1 MTKRKFGTE
10 LSAPVVAGNDTTTDM
25 PVAYGKELQG
35 AIQYFTTLAERDAW
49 TSVFR
54 TRLKGT
60 IAFVENNEDRE
71 PAWFKWTGKNDDGSD
86 GNWTA
91 VKMVNISG
99 SSGSSSSLGIEI
111 DDGTTNASGIETIN
125 IIGGTLSVSDE
136 DNKTATLN
144 MLQNWQPMNGD
155 TGGKA
160 NTVIVEEPLQ
170 VYPDPD
176 KADTM
181 KLMLKH
187 GLFEP
192 KGNPSYLAY
201 LSQNEEITGK
211 YNNSNA
217 NHIGTLW
224 FDNVI
229 IKDKSFIQYDINN
242 KAFGIQEADDKDPN
256 ITGGMLYLISFR
268 ASLKGKAPDDGFVRA
283 YLMKKKVTPL
293 DTDEYFKDVNGDI
306 MAVEKHYK
314 KGDVLGDLDVLG
326 IANAKGLEEFTCHVI
341 DNFTSDNIILNNRTQ
356 GGTGLLI
363 QALTSDRKTGE
374 ALLEYENDTKQ
385 SINFDSYYLGEGRA
399 SIDWVVQQDIPVKE
413 GDAGQGQTDINGLHF
428 YNVTKMSMGIES
440 KHLVFEGNGKDLC
453 YFNFGKIFNAEE
465 TKILRGKEISFSGVL
480 TDKKNAFKV
489 MLVKWTGTP
498 DEYTKKI
505 ITDVNNMQPV
515 FEKNWVKVDELFIPE
530 NALGVDYDVSCEF
543 TIPKDANNYA
553 VIIAPNDKQIPVSLK
568 LKKFTVD
575 VAEPFMAHVLKTTEN
590 LNETHLSLSDEYKEL
605 VMDTQG
611 FASLRYT
618 FTNKPIPMPVGELR
632 KGKADI
638 SLDPSINKIAGS
650 GANGGEGA
658 IVFNSDGQATIN
670 TQLMLQSE
678 QPKGTNN
685 TATFWYS
692 TVNSKSGVLNKIP
705 DSETTFTVYGGNV
718 PAVYSMNSFLID
730 VQSNDRIVLSSE
742 SDKADGAYMECTN
755 DSKPMLKTTINFEEL
770 ISTSEY

>member
-10 LSAPVVAGNDTTTDM
+10 ISSPIVAGNDTLTDM
-25 PVAYGKELQG
+25 PVAYNKELQG
-35 AIQYFTTLAERDAW
+35 AVQHFSNINDRDAW
-49 TSVFR
+49 TSKYK
-54 TRLKGT
+54 TRLKNT
-60 IAFVENNEDRE
+60 IAIVDSNNDNEI
-71 PAWFKWTGKNDDGSD
+71 AWYKWTGVKDDGTDGAWSQIPISNGGGSSSPSGIELDDGSS
-86 GNWTA
+86 
-91 VKMVNISG
+91 NISG
-99 SSGSSSSLGIEI
+99 VK
-111 DDGTTNASGIETIN
+111 TIN
-125 IIGGTLSVSDE
+125 IIGGSLSVTDSDTSE
-136 DNKTATLN
+136 VTLN
-144 MLQNWQPMNGD
+144 LLQDWQPMSGD

-160 NTVIVEEPLQ
+160 NSVIVEDPLQ
-170 VYPDPD
+170 IYPDPD

-181 KLMLKH
+181 RLMLKH

-201 LSQNEEITGK
+201 LSQNKEITGK
-211 YNNSNA
+211 YNNA
-217 NHIGTLW
+217 NVHRVGALW
-224 FDNVI
+224 FDNII
-229 IKDKSFIQYDINN
+229 IKDKTFIQYDINN

-293 DTDEYFKDVNGDI
+293 DKDEYFKDADGNV

-314 KGDVLGDLDVLG
+314 KGDNLGDLDILG
-326 IANAKGLEEFTCHVI
+326 IANTKGLEEFTCHVI
-341 DNFTSDNIILNNRTQ
+341 DNFASDNIVLNNRTQ

-363 QALTSDRKTGE
+363 QALTSERKTGE

-385 SINFDSYYLGEGRA
+385 SINFDSYYLGESRA

-413 GDAGQGQTDINGLHF
+413 GGAGLGQTDINGLHF
-428 YNVTKMSMGIES
+428 YNATKMKMGIES
-440 KHLVFEGNGKDLC
+440 KHLVFEGNDVDLC

-465 TKILRGKEISFSGVL
+465 TKMLRNKEIEFSASL

-489 MLVKWTGTP
+489 MLVKWIGKS

-505 ITDVNNMQPV
+505 ITDINNAQPV
-515 FEKNWVKVDELFIPE
+515 FEKNWVKVDELFISE
-530 NALGVDYDVSCEF
+530 NALSLDYDVSCKF

-575 VAEPFMAHVLKTTEN
+575 VVKPFVAHVLKTTEN

-618 FTNKPIPMPVGELR
+618 LANKPTPMPVGELK

-638 SLDPSINKIAGS
+638 SLDPSINKVVGS